1 MTRAIPALLLTFA
14 ALQPSAS
21 YDLLIRNGRVLDG
34 TGNPW
39 FPADVAVKDGRIVAV
54 GRLANAQATT
64 VIDASGKYVTPGF
77 IDIHSHADDG
87 SGPEDGCEIRT
98 VRGGRRRTW
107 CLRASRRWW

>member
-1 MTRAIPALLLTFA
+1 MTRATVSCGLALALSIAAAIGAGQPPPA
-14 ALQPSAS
+14 

-64 VIDASGKYVTPGF
+64 VVDATGDGALGAGRSG
-77 IDIHSHADDG
+77 ADG
-87 SGPEDGCEIRT
+87 KR
-98 VRGGRRRTW
+98 VAGG
-107 CLRASRRWW
+107 